1 MSWTNAPEFCCVPPE
16 MRLTESVDAMVT
28 GGMIAAGTAGTYASS
43 TLSPST
49 KRQSAPALKT
59 FAPPTV
65 FVHTAVLPMPL
76 VGTFWSVASRTRLRV
91 VAALVTAR
99 KLKCVREMSPYI
111 RTCRSLASGIRRRTP
126 PFTVVHRVSLSSPI
140 LALFR
145 SSLK

>member
-1 MSWTNAPEFCCVPPE
+1 
-16 MRLTESVDAMVT
+16 MRCTETTGRIVT
-28 GGMIAAGTAGTYASS
+28 GGRIVCGVAALYASS

-49 KRQSAPALKT
+49 QRQSAPALKT

-99 KLKCVREMSPYI
+99 KLKCVREMSPYV

-140 LALFR
+140 LPLFR
-145 SSLK
+145 CSLK